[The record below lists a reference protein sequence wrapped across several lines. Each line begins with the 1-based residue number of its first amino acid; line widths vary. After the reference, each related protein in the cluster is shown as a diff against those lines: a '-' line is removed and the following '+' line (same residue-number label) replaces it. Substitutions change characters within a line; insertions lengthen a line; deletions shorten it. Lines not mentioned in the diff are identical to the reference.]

1 MKSPSPERHL
11 LSKSTCMMGIQC
23 PKRLWYYR
31 KRPDLRPELSVAQQ
45 MVFQKGTNVGQLAQQ
60 LFPEGKDATPI
71 DSYHYSESIRQT
83 YEWVEAGEQTIYEA
97 AFQYDRVMAAI
108 DILVCKK
115 GKWTA
120 YEVKSTTEVKEQ
132 HIKDA
137 ALQYYVITNA
147 GLPLTDICLIHL
159 NTEYVRKDALDLT
172 ELFTIVSIK
181 KEVLA
186 LQAEVEKWIAENKQI
201 LELTEEPVNDIG
213 THCFDPYDCEYM
225 EHCWSHVP
233 EVSVFN
239 LSRMK
244 GVKKFELY
252 YQGVVEFHQIP
263 AGYRLTTSQQL
274 QVHSYLN
281 DNVQIELNK
290 IKGWVKQLKYPL
302 VFMDFETFM
311 PAVPLYDN
319 SSSYQHIPF
328 QFSVHVQEAPQGDL
342 KHYEFLGNPEVDP
355 RHEFIT
361 RLIAATKG
369 KGHILVYNKA
379 FESSRLNELLELFP
393 QYKSD
398 IDKILK
404 RVVDLMEP
412 FQKKWYY
419 SPSMNGS
426 YSIKSVLP
434 ALVPE
439 LSYKELEIGE
449 GGSAMAAY
457 EGLLNID
464 DVAEKERITKA
475 LLAYCKLDTLAM
487 VKILEKLNTL
497 N

>member
-1 MKSPSPERHL
+1 MHLPESKRHL

-31 KRPDLRPELSVAQQ
+31 KRPDLRPEISAAQQ
-45 MVFQKGTNVGQLAQQ
+45 MVFQKGTDVGQLAQQ

-71 DSYHYSESIRQT
+71 DSYHYAESIRQT
-83 YEWVEAGEQTIYEA
+83 YEWIEAGEKIIYEA
-97 AFQYDRVMAAI
+97 TFQYDRVMAAI

-120 YEVKSTTEVKEQ
+120 YEVKSTTEVKDQ

-137 ALQYYVITNA
+137 ALQYYVISNA
-147 GLPLTDICLIHL
+147 GLTLSDIYIVHL
-159 NTEYVRKDALDLT
+159 NTEYVRQGELDVT
-172 ELFTIVSIK
+172 QLFNTVSIK

-186 LQAEVEKWIAENKQI
+186 LQNEVENWIAENKRV
-201 LELTEEPVNDIG
+201 LELKVEPSKDIG
-213 THCFDPYDCEYM
+213 THCFDPYECEYM

-244 GVKKFELY
+244 AMKKFELY
-252 YQGVVEFHQIP
+252 YQGILEFHQLP
-263 AGYRLTTSQQL
+263 NGYRLTSSQRL
-274 QVHSYLN
+274 QVETYLK
-281 DNVQIELNK
+281 DYIQIETNELRN
-290 IKGWVKQLKYPL
+290 WVQQLKYPL

-311 PAVPLYDN
+311 PAVPLYNN
-319 SSSYQHIPF
+319 SQPYQHVPF
-328 QFSVHVQEAPQGDL
+328 QFSVHVQEVPDTQL
-342 KHYEFLGNPEVDP
+342 KHYEFLGKPEADP
-355 RHEFIT
+355 RKEFINQ
-361 RLIAATKG
+361 LIAATKG
-369 KGHILVYNKA
+369 KGHIVVYNKA
-379 FESSRLNELLELFP
+379 FESSRLKELQDLFP
-393 QYKSD
+393 EHKTD
-398 IDKILK
+398 IDKMLK
-404 RVVDLMEP
+404 RIIDLMEP

-464 DVAEKERITKA
+464 GAAEKKRIRES
-475 LLAYCKLDTLAM
+475 LLEYCKLDTLAM
-487 VKILEKLNTL
+487 VKILEKLAEV
-497 N
+497 